1 MTGSQFIGNPSIVQR
16 LEAKL
21 EGGRLAHALIFSG
34 PEGVGKHTCAVRIA
48 QALNCTAPGPTA
60 CLECGTCRRIGEG
73 TFTDVTTVTV
83 EPDASQIKISQI
95 RDLRSLIALEPLE
108 GKATVTIID
117 PADAMTPGAANAL
130 LKSLEEPPSTSYF
143 FLITAKSQEL
153 LPTIRSRSQT
163 YHFSPLTLEEL
174 RRSGV
179 TDELTLRWAQ
189 GSVGRAL
196 GAEPALLRQARDEML
211 GLLERALIDDR
222 PTLGALIGTS
232 GKLGREKEDYQD
244 RLRMLALLV
253 RDILLFKEGF
263 QYRLINI
270 DVRDRIERQA
280 DSLDVDRLLKIYEE
294 MRFIDLNLKY
304 HLNRDLMADSLV
316 LAMQPRAPKRPR

>member
-1 MTGSQFIGNPSIVQR
+1 MAGSQLIGNRSIVER

-21 EGGRLAHALIFSG
+21 QSGRLAHALIFSG
-34 PEGVGKHTCAVRIA
+34 PEGVGKHTCAVWIA
-48 QALNCTAPGPTA
+48 QALNCTAPGPTP
-60 CLECGTCRRIGEG
+60 CLECGPCRRIGDG

-83 EPDASQIKISQI
+83 EPEASQIKISQI
-95 RDLRSLIALEPLE
+95 RDLRSLLALEPLE
-108 GKATVTIID
+108 GRATVTIID
-117 PADAMTPGAANAL
+117 PADAMTPGGANAL

-143 FLITAKSQEL
+143 FLITAKPQEL

-163 YHFSPLTLEEL
+163 YHFAPLTLEEL

-189 GSVGRAL
+189 GSIGRAL
-196 GAEPALLRQARDEML
+196 KAEPASLRQGRDEML
-211 GLLERALIDDR
+211 AFLERALMDDR
-222 PTLGALIGTS
+222 PTLGALIGTG
-232 GKLGREKEDYQD
+232 GKLGRDKEDYQD

-263 QYRLINI
+263 RDRLINI

-280 DSLDVDRLLKIYEE
+280 ELVDIDRLLNIYEGLK
-294 MRFIDLNLKY
+294 FIDLNLKY
-304 HLNRDLMADSLV
+304 HLNRDLMTDSLV
-316 LAMQPRAPKRPR
+316 LAMRPRSPKPTR